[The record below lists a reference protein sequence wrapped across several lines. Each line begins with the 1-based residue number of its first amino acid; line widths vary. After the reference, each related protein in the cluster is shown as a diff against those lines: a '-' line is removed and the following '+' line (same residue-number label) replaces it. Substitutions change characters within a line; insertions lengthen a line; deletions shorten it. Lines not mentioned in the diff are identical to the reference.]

1 MGIAPASDVLNVKL
15 IYGAIATNAA
25 VSDAHRDK

>member
-15 IYGAIATNAA
+15 IYGAIAMNGA